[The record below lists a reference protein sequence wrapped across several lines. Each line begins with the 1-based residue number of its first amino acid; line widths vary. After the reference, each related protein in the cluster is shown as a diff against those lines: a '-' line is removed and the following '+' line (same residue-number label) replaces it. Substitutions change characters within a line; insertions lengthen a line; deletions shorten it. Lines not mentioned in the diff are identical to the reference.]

1 MMVLVTGGAGYIGSH
16 TVISLLE
23 NNHSI
28 VVLDNL
34 CNSSFESINRIESI
48 TQKKVKFYLG
58 DVRDKALLDDIFS
71 NNNIDAVI
79 HFAALKSVGESNANP
94 LSYYSNNISGTLSL
108 LESMK
113 KFNVKKII
121 FSSSA
126 TVYGAENQSPNR
138 ESDVVGATTNP
149 YGTSKYMMELILKD
163 FCKSDSTFSAI
174 SLRYFN
180 PTGAH
185 PSGLVG
191 ENPNGIPNNLIPYIV
206 KVAQKKLPKLQI
218 YGNDYPTKDGTGIR
232 DYIHVSDLA
241 LGHVKALGYIS
252 SNSVNYEVFN
262 LGTGCGYSVLEV
274 VHMFEK
280 VSNCS
285 IPYDF
290 CERREGDIATSWAC
304 ADLAK
309 DKLNW
314 HVTKDLQQMLEDVW
328 RWQTKNPNGY

>member
-1 MMVLVTGGAGYIGSH
+1 MVLVTGGAGFIGSH
-16 TVISLLE
+16 TIISLLE
-23 NNHSI
+23 NNYSV

-34 CNSSFESINRIESI
+34 CNSSYESIKRVEEL
-48 TQKKVKFYLG
+48 TKQKVRFYLG
-58 DVRDKALLDDIFS
+58 DVRDQLILNDIFR

-94 LSYYSNNISGTLSL
+94 LEYYSNNISGTLSL

-113 KFNVKKII
+113 QFDINKII

-126 TVYGAENQSPNR
+126 TVYGTGNKSPNK
-138 ESDVVGATTNP
+138 ESDAIGATTNP

-163 FCKSDSTFSAI
+163 FCRSDPSFSAI

-206 KVAQKKLPKLQI
+206 KVALKQLPKLQI
-218 YGNDYPTKDGTGIR
+218 FGNDYPTKDGTGVR
-232 DYIHVSDLA
+232 DYIHVTDLA
-241 LGHVKALGYIS
+241 LGHVKALDYLF
-252 SNSVNYEVFN
+252 SNNVSYDVFN
-262 LGTGCGYSVLEV
+262 LGTGRGYSVLEV
-274 VHMFEK
+274 VQMFEQ
-280 VSNCS
+280 VSNCKV
-285 IPYDF
+285 PYDI
-290 CERREGDIATSWAC
+290 CNRREGDIATSWAC

-309 DKLNW
+309 DKLKW
-314 HVTKDLQQMLEDVW
+314 QGTKDLQQMLQDVW